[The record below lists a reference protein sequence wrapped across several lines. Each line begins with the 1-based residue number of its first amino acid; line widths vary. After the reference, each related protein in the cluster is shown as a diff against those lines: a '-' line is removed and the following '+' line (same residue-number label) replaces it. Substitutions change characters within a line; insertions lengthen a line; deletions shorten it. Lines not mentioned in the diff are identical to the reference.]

1 VGRRV
6 DGIDARILEF
16 TGSGVMEVANLK
28 DMVRGWF
35 VGAFSPTALS
45 TTAVEVGFKSYT
57 KGDKEP
63 RHFHKIA
70 TEITLIHKGHVR
82 MNGQEFHA
90 GDIIVLQPMESCDF
104 EVIEDADTVVVKVP
118 GAQNDKYLGE
128 P

>member
-1 VGRRV
+1 
-6 DGIDARILEF
+6 
-16 TGSGVMEVANLK
+16 MKVANLK

-35 VGAFSPTALS
+35 VGAFSPTAYS
-45 TTAVEVGFKSYT
+45 TTAVEVGFKSYK
-57 KGDKEP
+57 KGDKEA

-70 TEITLIHKGHVR
+70 TEITFIHKGHVR

-90 GDIIVLQPMESCDF
+90 GEIIVLQPKESCDF
-104 EVIEDADTVVVKVP
+104 EVIEDTDTVVIKVP